1 MAKKVKKV
9 QSKNANPLVG
19 LVMVMVFVGY
29 FYVKLS
35 GSSEQVAPQPSSGN
49 PTRRNATATT
59 VPIEVIPTNT
69 LRTSGLS
76 LITATLPPVQGTS
89 ETANASEPNSVA
101 TAADL
106 PNPTH
111 SGAQLDTQ
119 LITPSLVAIIAPAT
133 FTAIPDVM
141 VRVKASKLNIRAA
154 SNLGGNV
161 LGQIPFDET
170 VHAIGISSD
179 GAWTLVNYQNIEGWI
194 SLTPD
199 FVTITGDLNTLAII
213 APKIDYSSASKVD
226 SSTKVPSKRSATSV
240 PRATS
245 KPRPTNPPSNAA
257 CNCSGPD
264 LDCDNFS
271 RQRDA
276 QACYNQCMQQTG
288 RDIFRLDGNDN
299 DGRACESLP

>member
-1 MAKKVKKV
+1 M
-9 QSKNANPLVG
+9 
-19 LVMVMVFVGY
+19 
-29 FYVKLS
+29 
-35 GSSEQVAPQPSSGN
+35 
-49 PTRRNATATT
+49 
-59 VPIEVIPTNT
+59 
-69 LRTSGLS
+69 
-76 LITATLPPVQGTS
+76 ITATLPLVQGTS
-89 ETANASEPNSVA
+89 EPSSASEPNSV
-101 TAADL
+101 TIAAEL
-106 PNPTH
+106 QHPTN
-111 SGAQLDTQ
+111 SGIQLDTQ
-119 LITPSLVAIIAPAT
+119 LTAPSLVAIIAPAT

-141 VRVKASKLNIRAA
+141 LRVKASKLNIRAA

-170 VHAIGISSD
+170 IRAIGISSD
-179 GAWTLVNYQNIEGWI
+179 GAWAVVNYQNIEGWI

-199 FVTITGDLNTLAII
+199 FVTITGDLNTLAIV

-264 LDCDNFS
+264 LDCKDFS

-288 RDIFRLDGNDN
+288 NGIFRLDGNDN